1 MTRTTSRLMEM
12 AAATPATRDRYA
24 DFLRAFSIGV
34 VVFGHWLVAVVYW
47 RGGSIEG
54 INALEVIDGLW
65 LATWVLQVMPL
76 FFFVGGF
83 SNLRSW
89 DAARRRGEGYAGF
102 LYTRMLRMMRP
113 TVVFLGVG
121 VVVITI
127 LDALNVADNAVFPA
141 SELIARPLWFLG
153 VYMIVIALAPPMVAL
168 HRRFGAGVVLVMAGI
183 AIAVDILRF
192 GSDLSAFGY
201 VNYPVVWLLAHQLGF
216 FYGDGRLDRLRWPL
230 AAGGLAAMVAL
241 VNLGPYPGSMV
252 GLGRDEFSNMDPP
265 TVAIAALIL
274 WEVGFAMLLRPVM
287 TRWLQRLRVW
297 AGVIWVNTVIMT
309 AFLWHL
315 TAMLFGI
322 GILYPLGWPQPEA
335 GTAQWWALRPV
346 WVAALLVIL
355 AGLVLVFW
363 RFEARRARP
372 VERRSDATVAAAGS
386 ALGATIVVLGVL
398 GFAMGGMHQLFSET
412 GTELIVFNLNP
423 LQNMLH
429 IAAGA
434 VLLRGSLGSPGLV
447 RASALLVMATMIVM
461 AIVGM
466 IGMGEGAHN
475 WLAANT
481 ADNLFHWVA
490 AGWSVAV
497 AASARSL
504 VPPSR
509 T

>member
-1 MTRTTSRLMEM
+1 MEM
-12 AAATPATRDRYA
+12 AAATPSTRDRYA
-24 DFLRAFSIGV
+24 DFLRAFSICV

-65 LATWVLQVMPL
+65 IATWVLQVMPV

-83 SNLRSW
+83 ANLRSW
-89 DAARRRGEGYAGF
+89 EASRRRGEGYAGF
-102 LYTRMLRMMRP
+102 LYTRLLRMMRP
-113 TVVFLGVG
+113 TMVFLGVG
-121 VVVITI
+121 LIVITI

-153 VYMIVIALAPPMVAL
+153 VYMIVIALAPVMVAL
-168 HRRFGAGVVLVMAGI
+168 HRRFGIGVVLAMA
-183 AIAVDILRF
+183 AVAVAVDVFRF
-192 GSDLSAFGY
+192 GFDLSGVGY
-201 VNYPVVWLLAHQLGF
+201 INYPVVWLLAHQLGF
-216 FYGDGRLDRLRWPL
+216 FYGDGGLDRLRWPL

-274 WEVGFAMLLRPVM
+274 WEVGLAMLLRPAV

-309 AFLWHL
+309 VFLWHL

-335 GTAQWWALRPV
+335 GTAQWWLLRPV
-346 WVAALLVIL
+346 WVAALLGIL
-355 AGLVLVFW
+355 AGLVLAFG
-363 RFEARRARP
+363 RFEARRVKP
-372 VERRSDATVAAAGS
+372 VVAQAGSVVSAACS
-386 ALGATIVVLGVL
+386 ALGALLVILGVL

-423 LQNMLH
+423 LQNVLH

-434 VLLRGSLGSPGLV
+434 VLLRGSLGSPGVV
-447 RASALLVMATMIVM
+447 RASALLVAATMATM

-481 ADNLFHWVA
+481 ADNLFHWA
-490 AGWSVAV
+490 AAAWAVAV
-497 AASARSL
+497 ALARG
-504 VPPSR
+504 SR
-509 T
+509 LQGSRPV

>member
-1 MTRTTSRLMEM
+1 MTRTTSRLMDM

-24 DFLRAFSIGV
+24 DFLRAFSICV

-65 LATWVLQVMPL
+65 ILTWVLQVMPL

-89 DAARRRGEGYAGF
+89 EASQRKGTGYAEF
-102 LYTRMLRMMRP
+102 LYTRLLRMMRP
-113 TVVFLGVG
+113 TVLFLGVG
-121 VVVITI
+121 LAVITV

-153 VYMIVIALAPPMVAL
+153 VYMIVIALAPPMVSL
-168 HRRFGAGVVLVMAGI
+168 HRRFGAGVVVAMAV
-183 AIAVDILRF
+183 IAVTVDLARF
-192 GSDLSAFGY
+192 GFDLSGVGY
-201 VNYPVVWLLAHQLGF
+201 VNYPVVWLMAHQMGF
-216 FYGDGRLDRLRWPL
+216 FYGDGRLARLRWPL
-230 AAGGLAAMVAL
+230 AAGGLAVMVVL

-265 TVAIAALIL
+265 TIAIAALTL
-274 WEVGFAMLLRPVM
+274 WEIGLAMLLRPVVS
-287 TRWLQRLRVW
+287 RWLQRLRTW
-297 AGVIWVNTVIMT
+297 AAVIWVNTVIMT
-309 AFLWHL
+309 VFLWHL

-355 AGLVLVFW
+355 SGLVLVFG

-372 VERRSDATVAAAGS
+372 VEQRSGAAVAAAGS
-386 ALGATIVVLGVL
+386 ALGAVLVVLGVL

-423 LQNMLH
+423 LQNVLH
-429 IAAGA
+429 IAAGG
-434 VLLRGSLGSPGLV
+434 VLLRGSLGSAGVV
-447 RASALLVMATMIVM
+447 RPTVLLVAATMAAM

-481 ADNLFHWVA
+481 ADTVFHWVA
-490 AGWSVAV
+490 AAYALGVAV
-497 AASARSL
+497 AVRRSP
-504 VPPSR
+504 VSG
-509 T
+509 

>member
-1 MTRTTSRLMEM
+1 VTRTTARLMEM
-12 AAATPATRDRYA
+12 AATTPDTRDRYA

-34 VVFGHWLVAVVYW
+34 VMFGHWLVAVVYW
-47 RGGSIEG
+47 KGGSIEG

-65 LATWVLQVMPL
+65 ILTWVLQVMPL

-89 DAARRRGEGYAGF
+89 EAARRRGEGYAEF

-113 TVVFLGVG
+113 TALFLGVG
-121 VVVITI
+121 LVVITV

-168 HRRFGAGVVLVMAGI
+168 HRRFGAGVVVAMVLV
-183 AIAVDILRF
+183 AIAVDVVRF
-192 GSDLSAFGY
+192 GFDVSGVGY
-201 VNYPVVWLLAHQLGF
+201 VNYPVVWLMAHQLGF
-216 FYGDGRLDRLRWPL
+216 FYGDGRLPRLRWPL
-230 AAGGLAAMVAL
+230 AAGGLAVMVAL

-265 TVAIAALIL
+265 TIAIAALTL
-274 WEVGFAMLLRPVM
+274 WEIGLAMLLRPAVS
-287 TRWLQRLRVW
+287 RWLQGLRAW
-297 AGVIWVNTVIMT
+297 AAVIWVNTVIMT
-309 AFLWHL
+309 VFLWHL

-355 AGLVLVFW
+355 FGLVLAFG
-363 RFEARRARP
+363 RFEARRARAVP
-372 VERRSDATVAAAGS
+372 LRSGRGAAAAGS
-386 ALGATIVVLGVL
+386 ALGAALLVLGVL

-423 LQNMLH
+423 LQNVLH
-429 IAAGA
+429 IVVGGI
-434 VLLRGSLGSPGLV
+434 LLRFCLGSAGLA
-447 RASALLVMATMIVM
+447 RAASLFAAAALGVMAV
-461 AIVGM
+461 VGM
-466 IGMGEGAHN
+466 VGMGAGAHN

-481 ADNLFHWVA
+481 ADTVFHVA
-490 AGWSVAV
+490 AAAFALGTALAV
-497 AASARSL
+497 RPAPASA
-504 VPPSR
+504 
-509 T
+509 